1 MHNRH
6 AVNAINFIIAAQK
19 PLIIEVVAK
28 LSSV

>member
-1 MHNRH
+1 MDNCR

-28 LSSV
+28 VSSV